1 MSLIAAIQSQGLTGT
16 PAEVVSAFGDLIDLP
31 HNHDLW
37 SYNGVATTF
46 GDAAAEALAQAMTTA
61 GLATAAMVYASKGFD
76 LSLQQ
81 TQDKLDAI
89 AVGVPPLAQVCIAL
103 KAIGRPTTTRWEF
116 CGLSALPTESEVAA
130 ALTTITNQ
138 QQIAALANEV
148 INPALSNPATTLAS
162 LKAAVAA
169 WGV

>member
-1 MSLIAAIQSQGLTGT
+1 MTLINAIQSQALTGT
-16 PAEVVSAFGDLIDLP
+16 PAEVVSAFGATVDLP

-46 GDAAAEALAQAMTTA
+46 GDTAAEGLAQAMSAAGLTTA
-61 GLATAAMVYASKGFD
+61 VMVYASKGFD

-103 KAIGRPTTTRWEF
+103 KAIGRPTTTRWQF
-116 CGLSALPTESEVAA
+116 CGLSALPTEAEVAA
-130 ALTTITNQ
+130 AINTIADQ
-138 QQIAALANEV
+138 QQIAALMNEV
-148 INPALSNPATTLAS
+148 INPALSDPATTLAS
-162 LKAAVAA
+162 LKAAIAA